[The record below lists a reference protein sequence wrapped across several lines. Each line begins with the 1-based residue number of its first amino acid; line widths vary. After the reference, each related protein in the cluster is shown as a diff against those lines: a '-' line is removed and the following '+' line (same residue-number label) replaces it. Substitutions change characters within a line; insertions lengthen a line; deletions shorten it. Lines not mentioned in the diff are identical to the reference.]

1 MELNKS
7 IFKGLLITNL
17 ITLFLLFGT
26 NIAWFVYESQ
36 FETVQEN
43 EEYSQSV
50 QDIQNVQTITQT
62 QTR

>member
-36 FETVQEN
+36 FETVSTENIQEQTVEN
-43 EEYSQSV
+43 
-50 QDIQNVQTITQT
+50 IQTVHDITQY
-62 QTR
+62 